1 MFNVMIFVCVRKISS
16 LIEFVYDLYHYY
28 YMQSNG
34 PMIKLNLDLLNNIK
48 FLEFHLT
55 NFELGLDVDT
65 FLAHF

>member
-1 MFNVMIFVCVRKISS
+1 MIFVCVRKISS
-16 LIEFVYDLYHYY
+16 LIEFMYDLYHYC
-28 YMQSNG
+28 YMQNNG

-55 NFELGLDVDT
+55 NFELGFNVDA